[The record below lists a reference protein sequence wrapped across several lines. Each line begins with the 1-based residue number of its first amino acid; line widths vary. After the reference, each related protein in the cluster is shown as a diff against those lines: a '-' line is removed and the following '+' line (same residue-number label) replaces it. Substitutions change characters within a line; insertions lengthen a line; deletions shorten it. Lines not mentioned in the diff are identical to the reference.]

1 MKKRIFALAAMCCVA
16 QAVAMPLTV
25 PQIQTASA
33 QTTRYDCKDGKSVSV
48 QYTNT
53 RNRQSFA
60 ALTVDGRKLLF
71 VNVIAGSGAKYV
83 ADQYHVVDQGPAS
96 QSLRRNGRE
105 GLAAAARRLS
115 GAQEIA
121 ASGSIVAVCAPRPAP
136 CCRNDA
142 RGPAGATRRTVL
154 QYAAFRH

>member
-1 MKKRIFALAAMCCVA
+1 VRGRDRSLKARFRIDTELIANRMMKRLLALTFAALGA
-16 QAVAMPLTV
+16 QAALAMPLTV
-25 PQIQTASA
+25 PQIQTAST

-83 ADQYHVVDQGPAS
+83 ADQYTWWTKGPQANLYDEMAAKDS
-96 QSLRRNGRE
+96 PPL
-105 GLAAAARRLS
+105 LADC
-115 GAQEIA
+115 Q
-121 ASGSIVAVCAPRPAP
+121 
-136 CCRNDA
+136 A
-142 RGPAGATRRTVL
+142 RGK
-154 QYAAFRH
+154 

>member
-1 MKKRIFALAAMCCVA
+1 MIAGARIDFETIANRMMKKTIALMLASLVA
-16 QAVAMPLTV
+16 QSALAMPLTV
-25 PQIQTASA
+25 PQIQTAST

-83 ADQYHVVDQGPAS
+83 ADQYTWWTKGPQAN
-96 QSLRRNGRE
+96 LYDE
-105 GLAAAARRLS
+105 MAAKDSPPLLEDCEARKK
-115 GAQEIA
+115 
-121 ASGSIVAVCAPRPAP
+121 
-136 CCRNDA
+136 
-142 RGPAGATRRTVL
+142 
-154 QYAAFRH
+154 